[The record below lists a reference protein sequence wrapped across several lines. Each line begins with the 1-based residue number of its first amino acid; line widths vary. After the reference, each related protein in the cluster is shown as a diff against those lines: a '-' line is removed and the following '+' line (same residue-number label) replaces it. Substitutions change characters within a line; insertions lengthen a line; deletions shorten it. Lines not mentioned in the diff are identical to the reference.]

1 MEDSFNTVNS
11 VPQPSNINVRLFPHQ
26 LSSIYNMEQME
37 KTRKINISDTHT
49 IYTQIGFNADPVG
62 YGKTL
67 SMIGLIARDKME
79 WDLNTLHNNK
89 NYSTGLGGKIVEC
102 KITKYNRIPATLVLV
117 SQSTI
122 GQWEYELRKTTLT
135 FSSVK
140 TKRNIGSCDPFEN
153 DVILII
159 PTMYNLFIREHANY
173 FWKRFIFDEPAY
185 IKIPSMKEI
194 KTGFYWFV
202 CANPYIIYFSH
213 RNCKNSFM
221 KTIFSD
227 VNNRYYLNEFLDNL
241 IVRNPLEFV
250 QQSFIMPETIFLEH
264 LCYQPIF
271 NIVKNF
277 VCDNIRRMVEAGNI
291 EEAITSLGGK
301 KTDDIISLVQKK
313 KQDELLEIESKIRIY
328 VIRNDQVKINKWVSR
343 KNSIEEE
350 LNSIKDKFEERL
362 NNICNICMEPLNHPI
377 LEPNCQNLFCGS
389 CLLTWLSRVQKCPLC
404 RNAINSSDLVYIK
417 NSGEE
422 GIKSAERKTGSLERK
437 MTKIE
442 KVIEVIHNKP
452 DGKFIIFSDYERI
465 FSPIC
470 EALIDNNI
478 TFIDIK
484 GTSTSRQN
492 SLDNFKNGNITVLF
506 LNSSINAAGI
516 NLQEATDIILY
527 HIMSES
533 TINQIIG
540 RANRIGRKSPLS
552 VHTLKII

>member
-102 KITKYNRIPATLVLV
+102 KITKYSRIPATLVLV

-140 TKRNIGSCDPFEN
+140 TKRNIGSCEPFEN

-159 PTMYNLFIREHANY
+159 PTMYNLFIREHVNY

-185 IKIPSMKEI
+185 IKIPSMKEV

-343 KNSIEEE
+343 KNSIGEE

-422 GIKSAERKTGSLERK
+422 GTKSAERKTGSLERK

-442 KVIEVIHNKP
+442 KVIDIIRDKP
-452 DGKFIIFSDYERI
+452 NGKFIIFSDYERI

>member
-1 MEDSFNTVNS
+1 MEESFNTLNS
-11 VPQPSNINVRLFPHQ
+11 VPQPANINVRLFPHQ

-37 KTRKINISDTHT
+37 RTKEVKITDTHT

-79 WDLNTLHNNK
+79 WDTDKIHESK
-89 NYSTGLGGKIVEC
+89 NYSTGFGGKITEC
-102 KITKYNRIPATLVLV
+102 KIIKYYRIPATLVLV
-117 SQSTI
+117 SQSII
-122 GQWEYELRKTTLT
+122 GQWEQELRKTSLT
-135 FSSVK
+135 FTSVK
-140 TKRNIGSCDPFEN
+140 TKRTIGSCDPFEN
-153 DVILII
+153 DVILIT
-159 PTMYNLFIREHANY
+159 PTMYNLFIREHKDY

-185 IKIPSMKEI
+185 IKIPSMKDI
-194 KTGFYWFV
+194 KAGFYWFV

-221 KTIFSD
+221 KNMFSD
-227 VNNRYYLNEFLDNL
+227 INNRYYLNEFLDNL
-241 IVRNPLEFV
+241 IIKNPLEFV

-313 KQDELLEIESKIRIY
+313 KQDELLEIESKISIY
-328 VIRNDQVKINKWVSR
+328 VIRNDRVKINKWVAR
-343 KNSIEEE
+343 KNTIEEE
-350 LNSIKDKFEERL
+350 LNIIKDKFEERL
-362 NNICNICMEPLNHPI
+362 NNICNICMEPLNQPI

-404 RNAINSSDLVYIK
+404 RNTINSSDLVYIK
-417 NSGEE
+417 NTGEE
-422 GIKSAERKTGSLERK
+422 ENKSDERIAGSLERK

-442 KVIEVIHNKP
+442 KVIDIIRDKP
-452 DGKFIIFSDYERI
+452 NGKFIIFSDYERI

-470 EALIDNNI
+470 EALVDNNI

-527 HIMSES
+527 HIMSET

-540 RANRIGRKSPLS
+540 RANRIGRKSSLT